1 MLCIQKEIEW
11 TVESKLKQKQLWA
24 SLADLNDENHQK
36 HTMNLAMNTSIISK
50 VAQDLMVDEIN
61 ISL

>member
-1 MLCIQKEIEW
+1 MHTKRARVNGWEQIE
-11 TVESKLKQKQLWA
+11 TKTALSLG
-24 SLADLNDENHQK
+24 LADLNDENHQK
-36 HTMNLAMNTSIISK
+36 HTMNTSIISK